1 MQHHTADKLQ
11 RLGQIPVLKH
21 ENDSQL
27 VILFVYLCFL
37 SSWHVFLSHYVNSME
52 NMKKKTC
59 SMIICF
65 KFLPCIFFKS
75 LHEYCVKYSFPLE
88 TKGPS
93 FKRSQFPVH
102 P

>member
-37 SSWHVFLSHYVNSME
+37 SSWHVFLSHFVNSME
-52 NMKKKTC
+52 NMKKKIMFHDYLFQVS
-59 SMIICF
+59 SMHILQI
-65 KFLPCIFFKS
+65 P
-75 LHEYCVKYSFPLE
+75 P
-88 TKGPS
+88 
-93 FKRSQFPVH
+93 
-102 P
+102 